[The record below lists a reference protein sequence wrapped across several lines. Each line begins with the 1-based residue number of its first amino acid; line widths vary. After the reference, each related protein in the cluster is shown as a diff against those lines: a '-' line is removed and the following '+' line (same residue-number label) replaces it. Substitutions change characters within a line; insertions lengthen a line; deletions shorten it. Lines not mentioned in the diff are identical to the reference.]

1 MKKLLVLFAA
11 FALTT
16 GVASAQ
22 TDDLSN
28 AGGMGRGGIG
38 RGMQRSP
45 EQMAD
50 ARAKQLTTQL
60 GLNADQTEKV
70 RQLALKQAQQMQEK
84 RASAMASGDRS
95 AMRGEMQ
102 AAREQYD
109 TQLKTILTSE
119 QYTKY
124 TQLREDRI
132 EGRMDQRKAGKA
144 KMKEDKV
151 KLKS

>member
-1 MKKLLVLFAA
+1 MKKLLILFAA
-11 FALTT
+11 FALTI
-16 GVASAQ
+16 GAASAQ

-28 AGGMGRGGIG
+28 AGGTPRGGAG

-45 EQMAD
+45 EQMAT
-50 ARAKQLTTQL
+50 ARAKQLTAQL

-70 RQLALKQAQQMQEK
+70 RQLTLTQAQQMQEK
-84 RASAMASGDRS
+84 RSSAMASGDRT

-102 AAREQYD
+102 AAREQYE
-109 TQLKTILTSE
+109 TQLKGILTPD

-124 TQLREDRI
+124 TQMRDERM
-132 EGRMDQRKAGKA
+132 EGRTGGKT
-144 KMKEDKV
+144 KVKEDKV

>member
-1 MKKLLVLFAA
+1 MKKLLILLAA
-11 FALTT
+11 FALST

-22 TDDLSN
+22 TDDLST
-28 AGGMGRGGIG
+28 AGGTARGGMG

-45 EQMAD
+45 EQMAE

-70 RQLALKQAQQMQEK
+70 RQLTLTQAQQMQEK
-84 RASAMASGDRS
+84 RASAMASGDRTT
-95 AMRGEMQ
+95 MRNDMQ
-102 AAREQYD
+102 AAREQYE
-109 TQLKTILTSE
+109 TQLKGILTPE

-124 TQLREDRI
+124 ATMREDRM
-132 EGRMDQRKAGKA
+132 EGRKEGKA
-144 KMKEDKV
+144 KMKDDKV

>member
-1 MKKLLVLFAA
+1 MKKLLILFAA
-11 FALTT
+11 FALST

-22 TDDLSN
+22 TDNTAND
-28 AGGMGRGGIG
+28 GGMARSGMG

-70 RQLALKQAQQMQEK
+70 RQLTLTQAQQMQEK
-84 RASAMASGDRS
+84 RASMMASGDRE
-95 AMRGEMQ
+95 AMRTEMQ
-102 AAREQYD
+102 TAREQYD
-109 TQLKTILTSE
+109 TQLKTILTAD

-124 TQLREDRI
+124 AQMRED
-132 EGRMDQRKAGKA
+132 RMDQRPAGKMKA
-144 KMKEDKV
+144 KEGKV
-151 KLKS
+151 KVKS

>member
-1 MKKLLVLFAA
+1 MKKLLILLAA
-11 FALTT
+11 FALST

-22 TDDLSN
+22 TDDMSN
-28 AGGMGRGGIG
+28 AGGMARGGMG

-45 EQMAD
+45 EQMAE

-70 RQLALKQAQQMQEK
+70 RQLALTQAQQMQEK
-84 RASAMASGDRS
+84 RASAMASGDRT
-95 AMRGEMQ
+95 AMRGDMQ
-102 AAREQYD
+102 AAREQYE
-109 TQLKTILTSE
+109 TQLKGILTPE
-119 QYTKY
+119 QFTKY
-124 TQLREDRI
+124 TTMRDERM
-132 EGRMDQRKAGKA
+132 EGRLEQRKEGKA

>member
-1 MKKLLVLFAA
+1 MKKLLILFAA

-16 GVASAQ
+16 GIASAQ
-22 TDDLSN
+22 TDNLSSQGSM
-28 AGGMGRGGIG
+28 ARGGMG

-45 EQMAD
+45 EQMAE

-60 GLNADQTEKV
+60 GLNAEQTEKV
-70 RQLALKQAQQMQEK
+70 RQLTLTQAQQMQEMRTK
-84 RASAMASGDRS
+84 VAGTGDRT
-95 AMRGEMQ
+95 AMRSNMQ

-109 TQLKTILTSE
+109 TQLKGILTPE

-124 TQLREDRI
+124 SQMREDRM
-132 EGRMDQRKAGKA
+132 GGQGAQGKM

-151 KLKS
+151 KAKS